1 MVVLQVMETIEKIDD
16 LLRALDR
23 NFENRSNTF
32 SIYQMENMHEVLE
45 EYKDFL
51 ERRTVNDM

>member
-1 MVVLQVMETIEKIDD
+1 MVVLEVMETIEKIDD

-23 NFENRSNTF
+23 NFEDRKNTF
-32 SIYQMENMHEVLE
+32 SVYQMENMHDVLE